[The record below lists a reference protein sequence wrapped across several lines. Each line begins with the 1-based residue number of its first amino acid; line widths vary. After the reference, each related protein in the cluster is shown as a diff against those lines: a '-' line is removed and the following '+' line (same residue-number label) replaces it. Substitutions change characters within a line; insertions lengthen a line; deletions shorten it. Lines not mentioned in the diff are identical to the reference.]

1 MRYIA
6 CLYMLFFSLYE
17 WGDNMSRFIV
27 LDVGEGQSLLVQ
39 KNNRAMMI
47 DTGHVGE
54 ISSVLK
60 RLSAYGVDTIDSLI
74 LTHLHPDHGSGF
86 FRLHESFND
95 IKIYHNCQPLEANVS
110 PDTVRWLR
118 DALQANENVRCLQ
131 AGDSIDY
138 GDVKISVLW
147 PVKITSNN
155 LNNNS
160 LVLIL
165 EHQAASILIMGDAG
179 FAAEQHLLRNNLI
192 TREINLLVAGHHGAN
207 DASSEAFISTLRP
220 EYSIVSVNQ
229 SNIRGYPSKQVIQ
242 RLKKYSTHVLRTDQQ
257 GDLIFLLNEDG
268 KIIYQ
273 N

>member
-6 CLYMLFFSLYE
+6 CLYLLLFSLYA
-17 WGDNMSRFIV
+17 WGESITRFIV

-47 DTGHVGE
+47 DTGHMGE

-60 RLSAYGVDTIDSLI
+60 RLSTYGIDTIDSLI

-86 FRLHESFND
+86 FRLHESFNN
-95 IKIYHNCQPLEANVS
+95 IKIYHNCQPLAANVG

-118 DALQANENVRCLQ
+118 DSLQANENVSCLQ
-131 AGDSIDY
+131 AGDGIDY

-147 PVKITSNN
+147 PVKIKSNN
-155 LNNNS
+155 LNHNS
-160 LVLIL
+160 LVLIT
-165 EHQAASILIMGDAG
+165 EYQDASMLVMGDAG

-192 TREINLLVAGHHGAN
+192 TREISLLVAGHHGAK
-207 DASSEAFISTLRP
+207 DASSEEFISTLKP

-229 SNIRGYPSKQVIQ
+229 SNIRGYPSKQVMQ
-242 RLKKYSTHVLRTDQQ
+242 RLNKYSGHVLRTDEQ
-257 GDLIFLLNEDG
+257 GDLVFMMDENG